1 MKIAPTLAALAGI
14 AIVATTL
21 QPVTATSVH
30 AAGKCVLAG
39 GTATMITEDLAKFM
53 ANAALKNSISG
64 MGAKPAGAIKMT
76 CKPET
81 GLTTCLANQRAC
93 K

>member
-1 MKIAPTLAALAGI
+1 MMSSFNRIAAVGALAAGI
-14 AIVATTL
+14 ALSAN
-21 QPVTATSVH
+21 
-30 AAGKCVLAG
+30 AAMAQAKGKCVLAG

-53 ANAALKNSISG
+53 AEAALKNSISG
-64 MGAKPAGAIKMT
+64 MGATASGKIAMT

-81 GLTTCLANQRAC
+81 GLSNCTARQRAC